1 MLSKEARKYLG
12 RAVIAVELGC
22 LIGAY
27 RVWHMMNISQGKRQG
42 FHGFGIVLKHRH
54 SIKFKTICWIFKD
67 LFKQIQGLKNLRSF
81 IILHTCNTKQTSIG
95 VWGGGGGGSCPLP
108 SLVRNIN

>member
-27 RVWHMMNISQGKRQG
+27 RVWHMMNISQGKRWG
-42 FHGFGIVLKHRH
+42 FHGFGIVLKQAFHK
-54 SIKFKTICWIFKD
+54 IQDYFCWIFKD
-67 LFKQIQGLKNLRSF
+67 LFKQIQGLKNLPSF

-95 VWGGGGGGSCPLP
+95 VRGRGGAAAPP
-108 SLVRNIN
+108 SKFSQKY